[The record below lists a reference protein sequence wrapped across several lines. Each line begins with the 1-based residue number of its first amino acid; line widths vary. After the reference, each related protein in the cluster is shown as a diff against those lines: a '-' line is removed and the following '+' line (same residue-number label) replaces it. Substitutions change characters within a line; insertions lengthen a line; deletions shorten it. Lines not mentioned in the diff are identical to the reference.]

1 MLNPGMFSIT
11 LQPEENV
18 EGELIFMPT
27 EVLFYY
33 FLNPLLHRLIL
44 DHYIIIY
51 FKTTL
56 IKFKKNLSSVLN
68 TFENIKENGAFA
80 PKKQMLHFP

>member
-27 EVLFYY
+27 EVIFHFRNEFD
-33 FLNPLLHRLIL
+33 FLNVYGIMNTSGLLQS
-44 DHYIIIY
+44 
-51 FKTTL
+51 K
-56 IKFKKNLSSVLN
+56 
-68 TFENIKENGAFA
+68 
-80 PKKQMLHFP
+80 